1 MHYQIAIA
9 ALIAAS
15 CATSAAGAQD
25 FSFGGR
31 KDTCKY
37 AAAYRDGQLYAEFAN
52 AIDNFDTTREARV
65 NATIERFK
73 ADVNTLVSDIDKA
86 DALKQRKIAVAVAG
100 IVLGSAADK
109 LATVGV
115 KQTLSA
121 VEKQAMKAV
130 ANRGT
135 EWITVFIEYGTTGEV
150 DVTGIVGMP
159 LSFLLSFSPY
169 GIAEKAWA
177 LGNAGIDMAAAI
189 AEAEIIKGEAKLT
202 AATTKARAEALAKK
216 LQMPK
221 IGEIIRLK
229 NEIDKQCG

>member
-1 MHYQIAIA
+1 MHYQIATA

-31 KDTCKY
+31 KVTCKD

-73 ADVNTLVSDIDKA
+73 ADVNTLVADIEKA

-121 VEKQAMKAV
+121 VEQHA
-130 ANRGT
+130 
-135 EWITVFIEYGTTGEV
+135 
-150 DVTGIVGMP
+150 
-159 LSFLLSFSPY
+159 
-169 GIAEKAWA
+169 
-177 LGNAGIDMAAAI
+177 
-189 AEAEIIKGEAKLT
+189 
-202 AATTKARAEALAKK
+202 TKAFRNPGRA
-216 LQMPK
+216 
-221 IGEIIRLK
+221 K
-229 NEIDKQCG
+229 NTD